1 MRRKIILYWT
11 ILLISLVRL
20 NDAFAQLDATDYYSN
35 HTQVEYEGKV
45 YRVDLT
51 NWSKTQKESG
61 MNANLILYNSSNI
74 LQFKDMVNIHTGEV
88 IKRDIQDGRIKTLNP
103 GHIVEIL
110 KDVFSEEE
118 LQLLKGKDV
127 TLYIRATVDKNG
139 DILEMFY
146 ILDKEYQILRQIPLE
161 KYILLE
167 ERMKKEIRN
176 ELIGYLRNNFEYTK
190 NKRFRITFG
199 DLEQIAANP
208 FR

>member
-1 MRRKIILYWT
+1 MKITLGS
-11 ILLISLVRL
+11 LLLVVACLFRA
-20 NDAFAQLDATDYYSN
+20 NGVYAQLDSTDYYSN
-35 HTQVEYEGKV
+35 HTQVEYGGIIYKIEPSRWNINK
-45 YRVDLT
+45 
-51 NWSKTQKESG
+51 KTDRQSEI
-61 MNANLILYNSSNI
+61 ILYNSSNI

-118 LQLLKGKDV
+118 LCLFKEKGEV
-127 TLYIRATVDKNG
+127 LYVEAIIGKNG
-139 DILEMFY
+139 NILELCYFLASNSLM
-146 ILDKEYQILRQIPLE
+146 RQVPLE

-167 ERMKKEIRN
+167 GRMKKEIRN
-176 ELIGYLRNNFEYTK
+176 ELIGYLRDNFEYTK